1 MDLLQQISQNFFAFI
16 VIVGF
21 LVFIHEFGHYYVALR
36 NKVKV
41 EAFSIGFGPELWHRV
56 DKRGTRWRVALIP
69 LGGYVKMFG
78 DVDPASVQTDKEAVA
93 AHTPEERAGAFYA
106 KSVGQRAAIVA
117 AGPGVN
123 FLFTIVAL
131 VGLYVTM
138 GQPITLPIV
147 EDLLPGKPAA
157 EAGILPGDRITA
169 INDTQIRRFQEIR
182 TLMAMNLD
190 EPVVVHV
197 DRKGEQLEFQ
207 INPVIEDVDTGA
219 GTKHRT
225 GLLGIRGAK
234 VEYTQLSVP
243 AAFGAAFTDTWD
255 MIRGTF
261 AGLYQIIAGQRDSR
275 ELGGVLTIA
284 KMSGNTI
291 IEDDST
297 HGIDITKTIAAMIW
311 LMAMLSANLGLVN
324 LFPIP
329 VLDGGHLMF
338 YAAEAAR
345 GKPLSEQA
353 QEYSLRFG
361 LAVVLTLTA
370 FALWNDLR
378 NFGIFDS
385 IARLFS

>member
-1 MDLLQQISQNFFAFI
+1 MDLLQQISQNFIAFI

-21 LVFIHEFGHYYVALR
+21 LVFIHEFGHYFVAIH

-41 EAFSIGFGPELWHRV
+41 ETFSIGFGPELWHRV

-78 DVDPASVQTDKEAVA
+78 DVDPASVQTDREAVA
-93 AHTPEERAGAFYA
+93 AHTPEQRAQAFYA

-117 AGPGVN
+117 AGPGIN
-123 FLFTIVAL
+123 FVFTIIAL
-131 VGLYVTM
+131 VGLYTTM

-147 EDLLPGKPAA
+147 EELVAGKPAEA
-157 EAGILPGDRITA
+157 AGILPGDRITA
-169 INDTQIRRFQEIR
+169 INDTQIARFQDIR
-182 TLMAMNLD
+182 RVMSMNLD
-190 EPVVVHV
+190 QPVVVHV
-197 DRKGEQLEFQ
+197 DRKGQQMDFH
-207 INPVIEDVDTGA
+207 INPVIEDMDVGTGA
-219 GTKHRT
+219 KHRT
-225 GLLGIRGAK
+225 GLLGIK
-234 VEYTQLSVP
+234 SSQVEYTQLTVP

-284 KMSGNTI
+284 KMSGSTI
-291 IEDDST
+291 VQDEAT
-297 HGIDITKTIAAMIW
+297 HALDLGKTFAAMIW

-329 VLDGGHLMF
+329 VLDGGHLAF

-345 GKPLSEQA
+345 GKPLSDQA

-370 FALWNDLR
+370 FALFNDLR
-378 NFGIFDS
+378 NFGIIDS
-385 IARLFS
+385 IARLFT